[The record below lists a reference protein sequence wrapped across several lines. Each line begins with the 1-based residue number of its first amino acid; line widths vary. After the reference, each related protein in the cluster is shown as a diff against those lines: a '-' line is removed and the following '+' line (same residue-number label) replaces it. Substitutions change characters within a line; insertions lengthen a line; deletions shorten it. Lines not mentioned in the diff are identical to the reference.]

1 MSTLRILGF
10 CYFAIAS
17 AFALGITT
25 ADQAK
30 LREVLDAATEAVSNQ
45 TDQSVMQPLLAF
57 ARSQDETFFDPPPPG
72 TQTIALAPPA
82 LNDESAYAHVDA
94 PPAAQARLVDQPLLT
109 LAPELTIAPDLS
121 EIEAPGQRGIAE
133 IPDTKKSANI
143 SAHDL
148 VQSRLEQSLTP
159 DLRRNFDLFLFVSTA
174 AHGPAAQRLYVF
186 KKSPDGKLAL
196 AYDWVA
202 STGREKYETSPLG
215 HRTFTVTPTG
225 FYQFDPGRM
234 YRDYRSRAW
243 DGAMPYAMFLNSEH
257 NGVPTGVA
265 VHATTSS
272 TVNRLGRRAS
282 AGCIH
287 ISAQNAA
294 LLYTMVRSD
303 YRGQVP
309 RFAYDEDN
317 ETMSNRGEVMRDA
330 KGQIAMVNG
339 FRVLIDIESFSGRDV
354 VAALD

>member
-1 MSTLRILGF
+1 MSALRILGF

-30 LREVLDAATEAVSNQ
+30 LREVLETATEAVSDQ
-45 TDQSVMQPLLAF
+45 IDQSVMQPLLAF
-57 ARSQDETFFDPPPPG
+57 AHSQDETFFDPPPPG
-72 TQTIALAPPA
+72 MQTIALAPPA
-82 LNDESAYAHVDA
+82 LNDGRTHAHVDA
-94 PPAAQARLVDQPLLT
+94 PPTVQARLVDQPRLA
-109 LAPELTIAPDLS
+109 LAPELMIAPDLS
-121 EIEAPGQRGIAE
+121 EIEAPGQRDIAE

-148 VQSRLEQSLTP
+148 VQARLEQSLTP

-196 AYDWVA
+196 AYDWAA

-215 HRTFTVTPTG
+215 RRTFTVTPTG

-257 NGVPTGVA
+257 NGVPSGVA

-294 LLYTMVRSD
+294 LLYTVIRSD

-309 RFAYDEDN
+309 HFAYDEDN
-317 ETMSNRGEVMRDA
+317 ETMSNRGELMRDA
-330 KGQIAMVNG
+330 KGQIEMADG